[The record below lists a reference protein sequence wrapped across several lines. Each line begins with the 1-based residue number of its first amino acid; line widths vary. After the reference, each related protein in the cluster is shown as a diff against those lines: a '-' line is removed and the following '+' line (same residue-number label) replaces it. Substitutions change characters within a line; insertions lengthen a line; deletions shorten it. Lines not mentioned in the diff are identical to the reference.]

1 MLRGMPIEMERK
13 MILGRGCTEG
23 ISNIMKS
30 VISGHVSID
39 FVCFFLF
46 LVNGSKKVA
55 IQLVMSID
63 NGITIIAVGDEC

>member
-39 FVCFFLF
+39 FVCFFCFWLM
-46 LVNGSKKVA
+46 VPKR
-55 IQLVMSID
+55 
-63 NGITIIAVGDEC
+63 